1 MSIFVFAVLFNT
13 FFECF
18 ELFLFCLL
26 NFAAVLTVRILIKL
40 VTQHLYV
47 PKWLLTC
54 MDTRGRWTVSRLHG
68 NTHAVRGVLESYTYS
83 AAMLLSFLTVL
94 LLTACAP
101 RTPYTP
107 YRQQRQGIYDFWC
120 GMEKNNSII
129 IRWKIDLKPLENI
142 VQATMAFLFSQRE
155 GEKKQIS
162 WHTRTESIERKYS
175 RTSRKRPR
183 PLFSLF

>member
-1 MSIFVFAVLFNT
+1 MFKFIHP
-13 FFECF
+13 C
-18 ELFLFCLL
+18 LFLFLLCYLIPSFNVLSDSCFVLL

-120 GMEKNNSII
+120 GMEKNNSINNSVKN
-129 IRWKIDLKPLENI
+129 RFKTFGKHRPSYNGVSFLSEGGGKEANQLTHGKYWKEIQSNL
-142 VQATMAFLFSQRE
+142 S
-155 GEKKQIS
+155 
-162 WHTRTESIERKYS
+162 
-175 RTSRKRPR
+175 
-183 PLFSLF
+183 